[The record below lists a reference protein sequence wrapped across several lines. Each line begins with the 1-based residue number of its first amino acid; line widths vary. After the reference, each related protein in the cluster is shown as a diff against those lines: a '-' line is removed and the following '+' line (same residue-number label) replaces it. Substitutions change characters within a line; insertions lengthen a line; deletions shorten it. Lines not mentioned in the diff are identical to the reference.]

1 MGQWAPLISLQT
13 NYFHSLVN
21 RMLRLSDLVDFQQ
34 QPAGSPED
42 ALAVVP
48 HDPVEDLLALFA
60 APAPTAASDTDTD
73 HPPLPPLPSRP
84 PPRLENTLAL
94 LSERVAR
101 ARSDNETSDL
111 PALSAVEAWRQSLPT
126 LDDLQKRLEKFAAAA
141 QAITTRGA
149 GSRGCGGQVVTLF
162 GRTVFVVVPGGA
174 GAEAEAGPGAGAGAE
189 AGVQNVVEE
198 FLRLQREKV
207 EQSGGDEDAGTW
219 QACRQC
225 PDFLPMLKEETCLPK
240 LLLTHVDE
248 TVAKLQGGGSGDV
261 AAAAAAED
269 AEKRAGGQ
277 EGMEGGEAMTT
288 EAAAKAGPEGKAA
301 VKAESEA
308 AADKAAPEDTADKA
322 AADKAAPEATA
333 DKAAPEDTADKAA
346 PEATADKAAADKAA
360 PEATVDKKSE
370 EDTADKK
377 PEDTAT
383 KKPVDTADKKPA
395 DTADKKPADTAD
407 RKSEAIT
414 GKSEVTAVEKS
425 EEAPAVEKS
434 EEAPAVE
441 SEEATTVK
449 SEAAADKNSE
459 MTTDKSEEATT
470 DKSEEPTIEKS
481 EEATI
486 DKKSEEATVDKKSE
500 EATTDKKSGATET
513 MAKKN
518 EEATADKDGKKG
530 NLETIAETALDGA
543 QTAGSGCR
551 YGYVFCVQ
559 ANGKVTEYFCPLVGY
574 LPLLPVLV
582 EKGAAMDAAWLEMAW
597 LDWVS
602 SLTGLIEYDDCLL
615 LLGDPP
621 PPTHTHTH
629 TYTHTHTHT
638 HTHTPCTPAARLFSV
653 SWLLSVCVCVCVS
666 VSLSLGAVFGISFS
680 SFSISLP
687 VFPAFFLSFFFSFFF
702 FLSFLLICF
711 ASILLLLM
719 ILFDCLLVI
728 YALNA
733 HISSHANYRKI
744 LLNYSSYQVNL
755 SFRPGRGVSLSFQY
769 QESSPLTD

>member
-1 MGQWAPLISLQT
+1 MISLQT

-261 AAAAAAED
+261 AAAAAD
-269 AEKRAGGQ
+269 VAEKRAGGQ

-322 AADKAAPEATA
+322 AADKAAPEAT
-333 DKAAPEDTADKAA
+333 
-346 PEATADKAAADKAA
+346 
-360 PEATVDKKSE
+360 VDKKSE

-383 KKPVDTADKKPA
+383 KKPV

-582 EKGAAMDAAWLEMAW
+582 EKGAAMDAA
-597 LDWVS
+597 
-602 SLTGLIEYDDCLL
+602 
-615 LLGDPP
+615 
-621 PPTHTHTH
+621 
-629 TYTHTHTHT
+629 
-638 HTHTPCTPAARLFSV
+638 
-653 SWLLSVCVCVCVS
+653 
-666 VSLSLGAVFGISFS
+666 
-680 SFSISLP
+680 
-687 VFPAFFLSFFFSFFF
+687 
-702 FLSFLLICF
+702 
-711 ASILLLLM
+711 
-719 ILFDCLLVI
+719 
-728 YALNA
+728 
-733 HISSHANYRKI
+733 
-744 LLNYSSYQVNL
+744 
-755 SFRPGRGVSLSFQY
+755 
-769 QESSPLTD
+769 